1 MTTTTALPAAAL
13 PAAALPA
20 AALPAAAL
28 PAATFPATAVSA
40 TAHPAVTHRDHL
52 RAAIDVSRSAPLV
65 LNRYA
70 VGALI
75 VDHDGTVLATGY
87 TGETDP
93 AHHAE
98 EVALAKLTPGTDL
111 SRATLYTSLEP
122 CTIRKSRPAP
132 CTDLVLAA
140 GINRVVLAL
149 REPILFADCDGVE
162 TLRQHGVQIIEMPD
176 LAQHVRDINA
186 HVLRPASTS

>member
-1 MTTTTALPAAAL
+1 MTTTLLRTA
-13 PAAALPA
+13 
-20 AALPAAAL
+20 
-28 PAATFPATAVSA
+28 
-40 TAHPAVTHRDHL
+40 THRDRL

-65 LNRYA
+65 ASRYA

-75 VDHDGTVLATGY
+75 VDHDGTVLASGY

-98 EVALAKLTPGTDL
+98 EAALAKLAPGLDL

-122 CTIRKSRPAP
+122 CTMRKSRPAP

-140 GINRVVLAL
+140 GIGRVVLAL
-149 REPILFADCDGVE
+149 REPLVFADCDGVE
-162 TLRQHGVQIIEMPD
+162 TLRQHGVQIIEMSD

-186 HVLRPASTS
+186 HVLAS